1 MRFRG
6 LASSEH
12 PWGVR
17 AGLAVALAVLA
28 FMAGLGGARAAP
40 ADGRAAPRLA
50 ACGPAVQLRVDGS
63 PYLMLGGELTN
74 SASSSPAYMD
84 GVWAR
89 LQGMHVNT
97 VLLPVSWQ
105 QIEPRHGV
113 FDFSVLDDMVRG
125 ARAHHLHL
133 VLLWFG
139 SWKNSTSSYAP
150 SWVKRDYRTYPRA
163 ELPSGEP
170 TDILSALAPA
180 NVAADSAAFAA
191 LMGHVKRV
199 DGGAHTIL
207 MVQVENEVG
216 MLEAAREHGDAA
228 DAAYADPVPRALMA
242 YLAAHRSTLRPW
254 LLDAWQRH
262 GFRGQGTWRE
272 VFGAADGGEI
282 FTAWFDAR
290 YVNAVA
296 RAGKQAYDL
305 PMYVNAALNLPD
317 KRAGEFP
324 SGGPVPRD
332 IDIWKAAAPAID
344 FLAPDI
350 YFYNFGHWL
359 DPYRRPDNATFV
371 PETRGVRS
379 GRFAANAAYA
389 FGAEAAMGFSPFA
402 IDTLSEV
409 AAYRDRVARVYG
421 YLAALSRQILA
432 AQCAGA
438 IAGFHSVMTAA
449 GQGFQSTGPYA
460 GPIDLTPQTRV
471 LGNYRFRIEFDRG
484 DPHGPD
490 VDGQLAGGLLMETAP
505 GTFIVAGSGVTLA
518 FESTVPNAGRTGI
531 DMDWE
536 LLPAGDGWRHGRLL
550 NGDDTVEGRVIR
562 LPPGAWSAQ
571 EFSLYDYR

>member
-1 MRFRG
+1 MRHRR
-6 LASSEH
+6 LATIERSPGS
-12 PWGVR
+12 R
-17 AGLAVALAVLA
+17 AWWVAAFAVLA
-28 FMAGLGGARAAP
+28 LIAGTCGARAAP
-40 ADGRAAPRLA
+40 AGAAAIPHLA
-50 ACGPAVQLRVDGS
+50 ACGPAIQLHVDGS

-74 SASSSPAYMD
+74 SASSSPGYMD

-89 LQGMHVNT
+89 LRGMHLNT

-105 QIEPRHGV
+105 QIEPRRGA
-113 FDFSVLDDMVRG
+113 FDFSVLDDMVRS

-150 SWVKRDYRTYPRA
+150 SWVKRDYRTFPRA
-163 ELPSGEP
+163 RLPSGEP
-170 TDILSALAPA
+170 TDILSALSAA

-191 LMGHVKRV
+191 LLAHVKRI
-199 DGGAHTIL
+199 DGVAHTIL

-216 MLEAAREHGDAA
+216 MLEASREHGAVA
-228 DAAYADPVPRALMA
+228 DAAYAAQVPQTLMA
-242 YLAAHRSTLRPW
+242 YLATHRATLRPW
-254 LLDAWQRH
+254 LLGVWKQH
-262 GFRGQGTWRE
+262 GFREHGTWRE

-282 FTAWFDAR
+282 FTAWWDAR

-305 PMYVNAALNLPD
+305 PMYVNAALNRPG

-344 FLAPDI
+344 FLSPDI

-359 DPYRRPDNATFV
+359 DPYHRPDNATFI

-379 GRFAANAAYA
+379 GRVAANAAYA
-389 FGAEAAMGFSPFA
+389 FGEDLAMGFSPFA

-409 AAYRDRVARVYG
+409 AAYRDRIARVYG
-421 YLAALSRQILA
+421 YLAALSREILA
-432 AQCAGA
+432 AQCAGT
-438 IAGFHSVMTAA
+438 ITGFHSVMTEPGYA
-449 GQGFQSTGPYA
+449 FQSTGPYA
-460 GPIDLTPQTRV
+460 GPVDLAPQVRV

-484 DPHGPD
+484 DPHGTD
-490 VDGQLAGGLLMETAP
+490 ADGQLAGGLLMETAP
-505 GTFIVAGSGVTLA
+505 GTFIVAGSGVTLS
-518 FESTVPNAGRTGI
+518 FGSTAPDAGRTGI

-536 LLPAGDGWRHGRLL
+536 LLPAGNGWRHGRLL

-562 LPPGAWSAQ
+562 LPPGEWSAQ